1 MSIKIDKKEIKT
13 PVIKHAFE
21 YLMTL
26 ANGNNKDKY
35 VALLETISLL
45 SSVKD
50 LPSILQ
56 IMHVLI
62 GERMFGVT
70 DSINNANFEID
81 NEEDIKKFQNF
92 IEIFISYLLYTF
104 DYLFSHTKSSTSDS
118 PILDLLQ
125 NDPEKLQDYLTKV
138 KVPKEHI
145 N

>member
-104 DYLFSHTKSSTSDS
+104 DYLFFS
-118 PILDLLQ
+118 
-125 NDPEKLQDYLTKV
+125 Y
-138 KVPKEHI
+138 
-145 N
+145 